1 MELWDVYNIDR
12 EKAGKVIDRHSFEI
26 LQNGE
31 YHLVAEAIIINSKQ
45 EILMS
50 KRAASKTKYPLMW
63 ECNGGSVKSG
73 EDTLQAILRE
83 LKEELGI
90 KLNKDE
96 AIFYKTIRDDK
107 AKDFKD
113 IWIFRKNIDLK
124 ELLFTD
130 NEVIEAKWVSIKEF
144 EKMRKHNDIVPT
156 IDFDEKELK
165 NIINKG
171 GINMLHKMKLNED
184 PFERMKNGAKT
195 IEFRLYDEKRKQ
207 IKVGDQIEFSKL
219 PDLQEKLLVDVVEL
233 YREDTFEKLFR
244 KLFTDEEEIKRK
256 TKSIYEIY
264 SPEKEQQYGALGIK
278 ILVITNSFRYTYNK
292 LVRDKIPEEIDSE
305 LGRKSKYRILSDD
318 EYLIELDKK
327 VLEEANEFIE
337 ENSIEELGD
346 LMEVINAIMKLK
358 GYTMEEVYKVMN
370 DKVGRKG
377 AFNKRIYLEYVDEEK
392 RNLEEEKELN
402 KEFRK

>member
-12 EKAGKVIDRHSFEI
+12 EKAGKVIDRHSIEI

-144 EKMRKHNDIVPT
+144 EKMRKNNDIVPT

-244 KLFTDEEEIKRK
+244 KLYTDEEEITRK
-256 TKSIYEIY
+256 TKSMYEIY
-264 SPEKEQQYGALGIK
+264 SPEKEQQYGILGIK
-278 ILVITNSFRYTYNK
+278 IKINVDYLKDNIYN
-292 LVRDKIPEEIDSE
+292 
-305 LGRKSKYRILSDD
+305 
-318 EYLIELDKK
+318 
-327 VLEEANEFIE
+327 
-337 ENSIEELGD
+337 
-346 LMEVINAIMKLK
+346 
-358 GYTMEEVYKVMN
+358 
-370 DKVGRKG
+370 
-377 AFNKRIYLEYVDEEK
+377 
-392 RNLEEEKELN
+392 
-402 KEFRK
+402 